1 MAKGKFQEWLTE
13 DGLLKL
19 EGWAREGLTD
29 AMIAE
34 RIGISRV
41 TLYDWFK
48 RFPNL
53 SNAIKRGKAP
63 VDIEVENALLKR
75 ALGYEYEEVEHW
87 IEDADGVQKRRQKKV
102 KKQVPPDPASAIF
115 WLKNRRPDL
124 WRDRPQDP
132 EERDLKKQLMRAQI
146 ESLNGGASIDEAGVR
161 FIDDIG
167 PGG

>member
-1 MAKGKFQEWLTE
+1 MAKGKFQEWLTD

-29 AMIAE
+29 EMIAE
-34 RIGISRV
+34 RMGIAAG
-41 TLYDWFK
+41 TLYRWFNTFNEI
-48 RFPNL
+48 RE
-53 SNAIKRGKAP
+53 AIKRGKAP

-87 IEDADGVQKRRQKKV
+87 IEDADGVQNRRQKKV

-146 ESLNGGASIDEAGVR
+146 ESLNGGASVDDVGVR